1 MSEKEKK
8 ECIMS
13 QHFVGRLLRRAIVG
27 GTLSVLLAATTM
39 AAAAAPASGAN
50 LVDHRFAQ
58 APIVKTLN
66 DDTPRGPT
74 VEPDPTDDGN
84 IIIECVAFAFAGAP
98 AADAY
103 EHTLNGL
110 LVSMPQHPLGPA
122 KCSPPDLR

>member
-1 MSEKEKK
+1 MSEKEK
-8 ECIMS
+8 EYVMS
-13 QHFVGRLLRRAIVG
+13 QYILGRLLRRAIVG

-50 LVDHRFAQ
+50 LVDRFVQ

-66 DDTPRGPT
+66 DDAPQGPA

-110 LVSMPQHPLGPA
+110 PVSMPQRPLGPT

>member
-8 ECIMS
+8 EYVMS
-13 QHFVGRLLRRAIVG
+13 QHILGRLLRRAIVG

-50 LVDHRFAQ
+50 LIDHGSVQ

-66 DDTPRGPT
+66 DDAPRGPA

-110 LVSMPQHPLGPA
+110 PVSMPQRPLGPT

>member
-8 ECIMS
+8 EYVMS
-13 QHFVGRLLRRAIVG
+13 QHILGRLLRRAIVG

-50 LVDHRFAQ
+50 LVDRFVQ

-66 DDTPRGPT
+66 DDTPRGPAA
-74 VEPDPTDDGN
+74 EPDPTDDGN

-110 LVSMPQHPLGPA
+110 PVSMPQRPLGPT